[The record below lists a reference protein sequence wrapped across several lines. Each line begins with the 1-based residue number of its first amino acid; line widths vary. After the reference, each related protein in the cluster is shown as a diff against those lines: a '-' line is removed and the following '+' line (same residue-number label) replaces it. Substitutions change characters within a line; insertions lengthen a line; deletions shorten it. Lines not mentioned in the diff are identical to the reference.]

1 MCSPRSCTSLSLHS
15 AHAAPPLPLCAQLM
29 PPPPLPPLSL
39 HSAYAS
45 STHTPLRCAHAPSP
59 LSQLST
65 HGPPPPCSAH
75 GPPLPPSLQDML
87 RSLEM
92 PRFTRRYPVVL
103 DTLMRQ
109 MLVLV
114 KVRHRTPMSGYQNS
128 AK

>member
-1 MCSPRSCTSLSLHS
+1 MPPPPSPSALSSCR
-15 AHAAPPLPLCAQLM
+15 PPLSPPSLCTLLM
-29 PPPPLPPLSL
+29 PPP
-39 HSAYAS
+39 
-45 STHTPLRCAHAPSP
+45 HTPLCAVLMPRPPS
-59 LSQLST
+59 LSSQLMV
-65 HGPPPPCSAH
+65 PPPPCSAH